1 MKTVTAT
8 ELRAN
13 IYHLLEEVLDTGV
26 PLEIKK
32 GDRRLRV
39 VPVEEVDKFHNLV
52 FRPQVI
58 LGDPEELV
66 TIDWES
72 EVNLDLP

>member
-52 FRPQVI
+52 FRPHVI
-58 LGDPEELV
+58 QGDPEELT
-66 TIDWES
+66 TINWES